1 MFLCTQRE
9 NEWYEH
15 AHQVGAHSTTL
26 IKSIIMYTI
35 TVGVTIVTT
44 PYKRE
49 NKS

>member
-26 IKSIIMYTI
+26 NIIMYTI
-35 TVGVTIVTT
+35 TVGVTTVTT

-49 NKS
+49 NKG

>member
-1 MFLCTQRE
+1 MFFCTQRE

-26 IKSIIMYTI
+26 KSIIMYTI
-35 TVGVTIVTT
+35 TVGVTTVTT